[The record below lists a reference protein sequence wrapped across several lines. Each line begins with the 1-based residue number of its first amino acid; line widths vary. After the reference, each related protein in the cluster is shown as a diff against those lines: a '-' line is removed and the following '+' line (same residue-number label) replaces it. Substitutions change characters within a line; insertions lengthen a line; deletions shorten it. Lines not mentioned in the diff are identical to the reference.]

1 MEGRRC
7 PVCGGWIKASEE
19 PGFWLCSRCG
29 TESRFEE
36 EQLFSLDIPGY
47 VLKLRDIERRLPEVT
62 REIEKEGA
70 RGEERD
76 MSRIRTLHEE
86 RQRLLAEFAFLTHF
100 EQMVERHRRE

>member
-1 MEGRRC
+1 M
-7 PVCGGWIKASEE
+7 KASEE

-29 TESRFEE
+29 VEAAFEE
-36 EQLFSLDIPGY
+36 DQLLSLDIPGY
-47 VLKLRDIERRLPEVT
+47 EAKLRDIERRLPEVT
-62 REIEKEGA
+62 REIEVEGA

-100 EQMVERHRRE
+100 KELVERHRRQ